1 MTNINKEK
9 PLLIK
14 NGHVIDPASN
24 INKKMDILIKGDK
37 IVTMSE
43 EINSPFPEIG
53 GGKGYELID
62 ARGRIISPGLI
73 DCHVHLRE
81 PGFEYKETIESGTRA
96 AAKGGFTTVIC
107 EPNTKPPI
115 DTPEMVD
122 RLMKIGRSK
131 AVVKLY
137 TKVCMT
143 HGSSGERVVDI
154 ETLSNKK
161 GVVALSDDGNPIIN
175 DDITREVFSSARK
188 AGLTASP
195 HCEDSPQS
203 LSNYSPRFSNPPYTN
218 EPNYISRDISCAEET
233 GVQLH
238 ISHVSLKESI
248 EIIKR
253 AKKRNLAKITCEAT
267 PHHLLLHKDFISHD
281 GMPIIVNP
289 PLRSKEDTEAI
300 IEGLM
305 DGTIDVIASDHA
317 PHALED
323 KKEGAFGVIGLE
335 TTLGLVLSKIV
346 KQGILSLKDAIAK
359 LSFNPASIFGISGG
373 RLSVGMPADITI
385 IDTGDE
391 WTVDVKRFESRSE
404 NCPFHDWRLIGRPCA
419 TIVGGEIIM
428 MNGKLLREKGDG

>member
-1 MTNINKEK
+1 MDINKEK
-9 PLLIK
+9 ILFIK
-14 NGHVIDPASN
+14 NGHVIDPGSN
-24 INKKMDILIKGDK
+24 INKKMDIMIKGDK
-37 IVTMSE
+37 IVAVSE
-43 EINSPFPEIG
+43 NIASLSHEISSN
-53 GGKGYELID
+53 KDYELID
-62 ARGRIISPGLI
+62 AAGKIISPGLI

-122 RLMKIGRSK
+122 RLMEIARSK
-131 AVVKLY
+131 GVVNLY

-143 HGSSGERVVDI
+143 KGSSGERVVDI
-154 ETLSNKK
+154 KALRNKK
-161 GVVALSDDGNPIIN
+161 GVVAVSDDGNPIIN
-175 DDITREVFSSARK
+175 DEIAREAFLAAAE
-188 AGLTASP
+188 AGILVSP

-203 LSNYSPRFSNPPYTN
+203 LGHYGPRFSNPPYTN

-233 GVQLH
+233 GAQLH

-267 PHHLLLHKDFISHD
+267 PHHFLLHKDFIGPD
-281 GMPIIVNP
+281 GMTPRVNP
-289 PLRSKEDTEAI
+289 PLRSKEDTEAVI
-300 IEGLM
+300 KGLV

-317 PHALED
+317 PHTLED
-323 KKEGAFGVIGLE
+323 KKKGAFGVIGLE

-359 LSFNPASIFGISGG
+359 LSFNPASIFGINGG
-373 RLSVGMPADITI
+373 KLAVDMPADITI
-385 IDTGDE
+385 IDTEDE
-391 WTVDVKRFESRSE
+391 WIVDVKRFESRSE
-404 NCPFHDWRLIGRPCA
+404 NCPFHGWKLIGRPWA
-419 TIVGGEIIM
+419 TIVGGNIIM
-428 MNGKLLREKGDG
+428 KNGRLLKGKGEG